1 MIDALP
7 LATRYSTE
15 EGYLGMRLLML
26 LTAMAMVGCA
36 SQPSAPTRLGT
47 APATASAPGSPALA
61 STPASAAVP
70 ASAAAAPYN
79 SPSGAAAPTADV
91 EAQRLAAAKN
101 LKLKVMSKDG
111 QQLFCRSNLVT
122 GSHISR
128 DTRCYTAEQL
138 DRMQEQTQRDL
149 EQSYIRPAY
158 STTPGKGIL
167 SQ

>member
-1 MIDALP
+1 MTQAKK
-7 LATRYSTE
+7 
-15 EGYLGMRLLML
+15 GYLGMRLQML
-26 LTAMAMVGCA
+26 LTAMVMAGCA
-36 SQPSAPTRLGT
+36 SQPNSPQSHLSA
-47 APATASAPGSPALA
+47 
-61 STPASAAVP
+61 TPASAPTAASAPAPAPAP
-70 ASAAAAPYN
+70 ASAPYN
-79 SPSGAAAPTADV
+79 SPSGATQPTADV
-91 EAQRLAAAKN
+91 DAQRLARAKN
-101 LKLKVMSKDG
+101 LNLKIMNKDG
-111 QQLFCRSNLVT
+111 QELFCRSNLVT

>member
-1 MIDALP
+1 
-7 LATRYSTE
+7 
-15 EGYLGMRLLML
+15 MRVLML
-26 LTAMAMVGCA
+26 LTAMVVVGCA
-36 SQPSAPTRLGT
+36 GQPGAPTHLST
-47 APATASAPGSPALA
+47 APATAS
-61 STPASAAVP
+61 
-70 ASAAAAPYN
+70 APYN

-101 LKLKVMSKDG
+101 LNLKVMSKDG

-149 EQSYIRPAY
+149 EQSYIRPPF
-158 STTPGKGIL
+158 SSTPGKGVL

>member
-1 MIDALP
+1 MIDALR

-15 EGYLGMRLLML
+15 QGYLGMRVLML
-26 LTAMAMVGCA
+26 LTAMVVVGCA
-36 SQPSAPTRLGT
+36 SQPGAPTKPRA
-47 APATASAPGSPALA
+47 APATASAPDPALA
-61 STPASAAVP
+61 STPASAAP
-70 ASAAAAPYN
+70 APAAAAAPYN

-101 LKLKVMSKDG
+101 LNLKVMSKDG

-149 EQSYIRPAY
+149 EQSYIRPPF

>member
-15 EGYLGMRLLML
+15 EGYLGMRVLML

-36 SQPSAPTRLGT
+36 SQPSAPTRLST
-47 APATASAPGSPALA
+47 AHATASAPGSPALA

-79 SPSGAAAPTADV
+79 SPSGATAPTADV

-101 LKLKVMSKDG
+101 LNLKVMSKDG

>member
-1 MIDALP
+1 MTQAKK
-7 LATRYSTE
+7 
-15 EGYLGMRLLML
+15 GYLGMRLQML
-26 LTAMAMVGCA
+26 LTAMVMAGCA
-36 SQPSAPTRLGT
+36 TQPNSPQSHLSATPAAAPT
-47 APATASAPGSPALA
+47 AASAPAPAPA
-61 STPASAAVP
+61 PAS
-70 ASAAAAPYN
+70 APYN

-91 EAQRLAAAKN
+91 DAQRLARAKN
-101 LKLKVMSKDG
+101 LNLKIMSKDG
-111 QQLFCRSNLVT
+111 QELFCRSNLVT

>member
-1 MIDALP
+1 LFTARAERYP
-7 LATRYSTE
+7 LGEACR
-15 EGYLGMRLLML
+15 
-26 LTAMAMVGCA
+26 
-36 SQPSAPTRLGT
+36 
-47 APATASAPGSPALA
+47 
-61 STPASAAVP
+61 
-70 ASAAAAPYN
+70 
-79 SPSGAAAPTADV
+79 GADYV
-91 EAQRLAAAKN
+91 AQRLAAAKN
-101 LKLKVMSKDG
+101 LNLKVMSKDG

>member
-1 MIDALP
+1 
-7 LATRYSTE
+7 
-15 EGYLGMRLLML
+15 MRALML
-26 LTAMAMVGCA
+26 LSAMVVVGCA
-36 SQPSAPTRLGT
+36 SHPGAQNPLSA
-47 APATASAPGSPALA
+47 APATAPAQNPA
-61 STPASAAVP
+61 STPASAAAP
-70 ASAAAAPYN
+70 APGAAPAPAPYN

-91 EAQRLAAAKN
+91 DAQRLAAAKN
-101 LKLKVMSKDG
+101 LNLKVMSKDG

-149 EQSYIRPAY
+149 EQSYIRPPF

>member
-1 MIDALP
+1 
-7 LATRYSTE
+7 
-15 EGYLGMRLLML
+15 MRALML
-26 LTAMAMVGCA
+26 LTAMVVVGCA
-36 SQPSAPTRLGT
+36 SQPGSAPTHQ
-47 APATASAPGSPALA
+47 SAEP
-61 STPASAAVP
+61 
-70 ASAAAAPYN
+70 AAAQAAAPAPYN

-101 LKLKVMSKDG
+101 LNLKVMSKDG

-138 DRMQEQTQRDL
+138 EKLQEQTQRDL

>member
-1 MIDALP
+1 
-7 LATRYSTE
+7 
-15 EGYLGMRLLML
+15 MRALML
-26 LTAMAMVGCA
+26 LTAMVVVGCA
-36 SQPSAPTRLGT
+36 SQPGSAPTHPSAT
-47 APATASAPGSPALA
+47 PATAQASAPPPAA
-61 STPASAAVP
+61 AATSAQT
-70 ASAAAAPYN
+70 AAAAPYN

-101 LKLKVMSKDG
+101 LNLKVMNKDG

-138 DRMQEQTQRDL
+138 EKMQEQTQRDL